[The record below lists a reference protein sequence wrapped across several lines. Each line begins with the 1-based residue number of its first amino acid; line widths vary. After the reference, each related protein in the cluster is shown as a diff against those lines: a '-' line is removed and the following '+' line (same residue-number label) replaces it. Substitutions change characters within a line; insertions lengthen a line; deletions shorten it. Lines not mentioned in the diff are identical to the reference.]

1 MPESEKVVRPVILTS
16 SLRFVR
22 SDKTSYTSRDN
33 QEEVE
38 VRTFET
44 QPAVVKRS
52 YGMTI
57 NMGNYE
63 SARVEVGVEIPCYV
77 EDVELAD
84 EWASKFCESKIS
96 EEVTG
101 LREDRDGPQSKPN
114 Y

>member
-1 MPESEKVVRPVILTS
+1 MSENEEVTKPVIVTHD
-16 SLRFVR
+16 LRFVR
-22 SDKTSYTSRDN
+22 GDGTDYLKRSG

-38 VRTFET
+38 VKSFTSR
-44 QPAVVKRS
+44 PAVVRRS

-63 SARVEVGVEIPCYV
+63 SARVEVGVEVPCYI

-84 EWASKFCESKIS
+84 EWAANFCESRIT
-96 EEVTG
+96 EEVVG
-101 LREDRDGPQSKPN
+101 LRKDKSGSDKPS